1 MGDWDLDMSAATP
14 PALGHHAPLR
24 GIALILGAVSLFPIM
39 DAVAK
44 YLVAEHDVIQ
54 VVWARYVF
62 HFGLISLLFLRRAAA
77 RPRWTRNI
85 RLQIVRSV
93 LLMSATV
100 LFFNALRFIPLA
112 DAVSINFTAPLVMV
126 ALSIPLLGEHV
137 GPRRWVAVA
146 IGFLAMLIIIRPG
159 TGVFHWA
166 SFLVLGSATC
176 YALYQIVT
184 RRLSA
189 IDHPLTTLFFSGL
202 MGAVVFT
209 LLVPFFWRSPTAL
222 DWVLLGLVG
231 FFGALAHYALIRAVE
246 GAPVSLLAPFTY
258 TQIIMATAIGY
269 VWFGDFPD
277 RFTILG
283 AAIIIL
289 CGLYVA
295 HREAVARRKAA
306 AGSG

>member
-1 MGDWDLDMSAATP
+1 MSAEPP

-24 GIALILGAVSLFPIM
+24 GIALILAAVALFPVM
-39 DAVAK
+39 DAMAK
-44 YLVAEHDVIQ
+44 HLVVEYDVIQ

-62 HFGLISLLFLRRAAA
+62 HLGFLFLLFLLRATT

-85 RLQIVRSV
+85 RLQIARSV
-93 LLMSATV
+93 LLMTATV

-112 DAVSINFTAPLVMV
+112 DAVAINFTAPLLMV
-126 ALSIPLLGEHV
+126 ALSIPLLGEHA

-166 SFLVLGSATC
+166 SFLVLGAATC

-189 IDHPLTTLFFSGL
+189 TDHPLTTLFFSGL
-202 MGAVVFT
+202 MGAIVFT
-209 LLVPFFWRSPTAL
+209 ILVPYFWRWPSAI
-222 DWVLLGLVG
+222 DWVLLALVG
-231 FFGALAHYALIRAVE
+231 IVGALAHYALIRAVE
-246 GAPVSLLAPFTY
+246 GAAVSLLAPFSY

-269 VWFGDFPD
+269 LWFGDFPD

-289 CGLYVA
+289 CGLYIA
-295 HREAVARRKAA
+295 HREAVAARVKAVGGA
-306 AGSG
+306 

>member
-1 MGDWDLDMSAATP
+1 MSATTP
-14 PALGHHAPLR
+14 PGLGHHAPLR
-24 GIALILGAVSLFPIM
+24 GIALTLGAMSLFPVM

-44 YLVAEHDVIQ
+44 YLVAEYDMIQ

-62 HFGLISLLFLRRAAA
+62 HLGLISLLLLRPAAA
-77 RPRWTRNI
+77 RPRWTRAT
-85 RLQIVRSV
+85 RLQIVRSL

-112 DAVSINFTAPLVMV
+112 DAVSLNFTAPLLIV
-126 ALSIPLLGEHV
+126 AFSIPLLGEHV
-137 GPRRWVAVA
+137 GPRRWIAVA
-146 IGFLAMLIIIRPG
+146 IGFLAMMIIIRPG
-159 TGVFHWA
+159 SGVFHWA
-166 SFLVLGSATC
+166 SLLVVASATC

-202 MGAVVFT
+202 MGAFVFT
-209 LLVPFFWRSPTAL
+209 LLVPFYWRWPTAV
-222 DWVLLGLVG
+222 DWVLLALVG
-231 FFGALAHYALIRAVE
+231 IIGALAQYALIRAVE
-246 GAPVSLLAPFTY
+246 GAALSLLAPFTY

-269 VWFGDFPD
+269 LWFGDFPD

-289 CGLYVA
+289 CGLYIA
-295 HREAVARRKAA
+295 HREAVSAHKAT
-306 AGSG
+306 AGGG

>member
-1 MGDWDLDMSAATP
+1 M
-14 PALGHHAPLR
+14 
-24 GIALILGAVSLFPIM
+24 SLFPVM

-44 YLVAEHDVIQ
+44 YLVAEYDMIQ

-62 HFGLISLLFLRRAAA
+62 HLGLISLLLLRPAAA
-77 RPRWTRNI
+77 RPRWTRAT
-85 RLQIVRSV
+85 RLQIVRSL

-112 DAVSINFTAPLVMV
+112 DAVSLNFTAPLLIV
-126 ALSIPLLGEHV
+126 AFSIPLLGEHV
-137 GPRRWVAVA
+137 GPRRWIAVA
-146 IGFLAMLIIIRPG
+146 IGFLAMMIIIRPG
-159 TGVFHWA
+159 SGVFHWA
-166 SFLVLGSATC
+166 SLLVVASATC

-202 MGAVVFT
+202 MGAFVFT
-209 LLVPFFWRSPTAL
+209 LLVPFYWRWPTAV
-222 DWVLLGLVG
+222 DWVLLALVG
-231 FFGALAHYALIRAVE
+231 IIGALAQYALIRAVE
-246 GAPVSLLAPFTY
+246 GAALSLLAPFTY

-269 VWFGDFPD
+269 LWFGDFPD

-289 CGLYVA
+289 CGLYIA
-295 HREAVARRKAA
+295 HREAVSAHKAT
-306 AGSG
+306 AGGG